1 MGGTPPTNV
10 QFVVRIEHNYKG
22 NYSMLN
28 GNGQGKS
35 ALVHNRIF
43 IEEDKEFTLDEF
55 AHLVARA
62 VRSVAS
68 VDIDKDE
75 VIYTRDDV
83 YFTIIDVLGY
93 INERTP
99 GRFKFDQTTFQNY
112 LVHYIPDAIQ
122 KRKKTKGLL
131 ISKAQTAL
139 HIKAEKGELPVWA
152 VNDSAIMDLITNM
165 ESVPK
170 EAPTHLVQKSAETR
184 QQTDE
189 QIDALAHEAV
199 RVYRKIGEI
208 PETVTSN
215 VGVLKKFTELINN
228 GTEGSDV

>member
-1 MGGTPPTNV
+1 
-10 QFVVRIEHNYKG
+10 
-22 NYSMLN
+22 MLN

-93 INERTP
+93 INERCP
-99 GRFKFDQTTFQNY
+99 GRFKFDQTTFQSY

-122 KRKKTKGLL
+122 KRKKTKGLTV
-131 ISKAQTAL
+131 SKAQSAL
-139 HIKAEKGELPVWA
+139 VIKEQSGELPTWA
-152 VNDSAIMDLITNM
+152 LQDSAIMEAITDIENT
-165 ESVPK
+165 PK
-170 EAPTHLVQKSAETR
+170 SAPTLQKSVEARE
-184 QQTDE
+184 QTDE
-189 QIDALAHEAV
+189 QIEMLAHEAF
-199 RVYRKIGEI
+199 RLYEKLGEI
-208 PETVTSN
+208 PATVTAN
-215 VGVLKKFTELINN
+215 IGVLKRFNELLNTED
-228 GTEGSDV
+228 SDV

>member
-1 MGGTPPTNV
+1 
-10 QFVVRIEHNYKG
+10 
-22 NYSMLN
+22 MLN

-43 IEEDKEFTLDEF
+43 IEEDKDFTLDEF

-68 VDIDKDE
+68 VDIDKDQ

-122 KRKKTKGLL
+122 KRKKTKGLTV
-131 ISKAQTAL
+131 SKAQSAL
-139 HIKAEKGELPVWA
+139 VIKEQSGELPTWA
-152 VNDSAIMDLITNM
+152 LQDSAIMDAIGEIEDT
-165 ESVPK
+165 PK
-170 EAPTHLVQKSAETR
+170 SAPTLQKSIEAR
-184 QQTDE
+184 DQTDE
-189 QIDALAHEAV
+189 QIEMLAQEAF
-199 RVYRKIGEI
+199 RLYQKLGEI
-208 PETVTSN
+208 PATVTAN
-215 VGVLKKFTELINN
+215 VGVLKRFNELLNTED
-228 GTEGSDV
+228 SDV